1 MRPLSK
7 DFEMDINSCIVN
19 THIIQTSFRANC
31 LWLIKIIVVTSKYHC
46 VETITTSMYLCMMY
60 STYRDEADF
69 LGDRIAIMSEGKL
82 RCSGTSLF
90 LKSR

>member
-1 MRPLSK
+1 
-7 DFEMDINSCIVN
+7 
-19 THIIQTSFRANC
+19 
-31 LWLIKIIVVTSKYHC
+31 
-46 VETITTSMYLCMMY
+46 MMH
-60 STYRDEADF
+60 YRDEADF